1 MEESRGVTAVKQMRR
16 LVNELLSLGFS
27 ESQIKKIS
35 ACAIIAE
42 LLERMSPQEKDKF
55 LSDSD
60 FFSSYIQSN
69 IPDTQW
75 GIDNILYREHIYGS
89 GQTKSSNAFLH
100 RYNDFLE

>member
-1 MEESRGVTAVKQMRR
+1 MEESRAVTAVKQMRR
-16 LVNELLSLGFS
+16 LINELISSGFS

-42 LLERMSPQEKDKF
+42 LLENMPPQERDEF

-75 GIDNILYREHIYGS
+75 SIDSILYREHIYGS
-89 GQTKSSNAFLH
+89 GQKKNDKPFLH